1 MVKQAK
7 VKTKDEKDLEFFLE
21 RKSQLQ
27 LARTQSG
34 IEKIWKQ
41 ADADYAPHQLGNTI
55 KSKKVLVE
63 NERTEVSS
71 YVSLEKDAWRSK
83 EAKNDPYI
91 KIQTA
96 ISILFDRNPEAV
108 LEPESKRYEANNKLI
123 AELYHRTWTDTKI
136 GAKKELRK
144 FIFNLGKYGW
154 SPARRYYKHVVR
166 KDMQIIKDFN
176 TETKEF
182 VYEKKDI
189 VDMDDVYFEAK
200 SPFDCWIDDM
210 ARPDD
215 PLTRRDWM
223 WREVWDKETTTNV
236 LGQEIADMVEFSQIS
251 EVENSETTLGAEK
264 QMNRYTSTNLAVIW
278 FYENRLTDKYMMMW
292 NDKLLKSSPL
302 QRDDK
307 ELSLVDTYW
316 TLRDMF
322 SPYGIGLNEIM
333 RSNKVMLDRVRN
345 MTIDQVVLSIYKMI
359 FTSNAEQLD
368 DEGNDNVSI
377 DPGKIKKV
385 IDPKNIAFFE
395 IPGPGQDA
403 FNLIAML
410 EKDAEDDTGIT
421 KTLEGEVQGKTAFEI
436 DQAQQGALKR
446 LNTPLRNI
454 KSALEWD
461 ALLCINTMQMIYS
474 IPKVKSL
481 VDPELI
487 ADYVA
492 GINDD
497 KERYFVSPDGT
508 FNVLKYREF
517 QLFLEA
523 GPDGSLQ
530 HTDNKQFF
538 MIKPSV
544 LDWAGQITIRSESMI
559 EKSKSLERASKLEM
573 SNILIPVIAQMAS
586 NPAILMAYIGPVKQL
601 LKLYDEDPKAW
612 LPAEWLQPQA
622 PLPPVPTLATDPN
635 ANPAN
640 QAGAISNGAP
650 QAEQVN
656 ASATQNTPV
665 TDMGMVNKVAQKL
678 VP

>member
-1 MVKQAK
+1 MAKQVKI
-7 VKTKDEKDLEFFLE
+7 KTQDEKDLEFFLE
-21 RKSQLQ
+21 RKNQLQ
-27 LARTQSG
+27 SARDQG
-34 IEKIWKQ
+34 QMEKIWKQ
-41 ADADYAPHQLGNTI
+41 ADADYTPHQLGTVS

-63 NERTEVSS
+63 NERTDVST
-71 YVSLEKDAWRSK
+71 YVSLEKDQWRSK

-96 ISILFDRNPEAV
+96 ISILFDRNPEAIF
-108 LEPESKRYEANNKLI
+108 EPESKQYEANTKLL
-123 AELYHRTWTDTKI
+123 EQLYHRTWTDTRI
-136 GAKKELRK
+136 GAKRELRK

-154 SPARRYYKHVVR
+154 SPARRYYKHIVR
-166 KDMQIIKDFN
+166 KDMDVVKNFDTQ
-176 TETKEF
+176 TKNF

-223 WREVWDKETTTNV
+223 WREVWDKENVINV
-236 LGQEIADMVEFSQIS
+236 LGQEIADQIDFSQIS
-251 EVENSETTLGAEK
+251 EIENSETTYGAAK

-278 FYENRLTDKYMMMW
+278 FYENRLINKYIISW
-292 NDKLLKSSPL
+292 NDKLLKSVPL
-302 QRDDK
+302 STIRDDVQ
-307 ELSLVDTYW
+307 LSLVDTYW
-316 TLRDMF
+316 TFRDMF
-322 SPYGIGLNEIM
+322 SPYGIGINEIM

-385 IDPKNIAFFE
+385 IDPKNISFFE
-395 IPGPGQDA
+395 VPGPGQDA
-403 FNLIAML
+403 FNMIAML

-421 KTLEGEVQGKTAFEI
+421 KTLEGEITGKTAFEI

-461 ALLCINTMQMIYS
+461 ALLCVNTMQMIYS

-487 ADYVA
+487 ANYVA

-497 KERYFVSPDGT
+497 KERYFVQPDGT

-517 QLFLEA
+517 QLFLEQSS
-523 GPDGSLQ
+523 DGSLQ
-530 HTDNKQFF
+530 PTDNKQFF
-538 MIKPSV
+538 IIKPS
-544 LDWAGQITIRSESMI
+544 LHFLYFLTTDTLLYLQY
-559 EKSKSLERASKLEM
+559 LSKLNYQHFIIKSFIEFH
-573 SNILIPVIAQMAS
+573 
-586 NPAILMAYIGPVKQL
+586 
-601 LKLYDEDPKAW
+601 
-612 LPAEWLQPQA
+612 
-622 PLPPVPTLATDPN
+622 
-635 ANPAN
+635 
-640 QAGAISNGAP
+640 
-650 QAEQVN
+650 
-656 ASATQNTPV
+656 
-665 TDMGMVNKVAQKL
+665 
-678 VP
+678 